1 METFGK
7 LENFDSCSVL
17 LMKKIREKIKPD
29 FQADTKNILN
39 YEILSLNLKP
49 KKKEKEYQQVPIL
62 NYIE

>member
-39 YEILSLNLKP
+39 EILSLNLKP